1 MVLRCRA
8 QEQLT
13 EVTSS
18 LEKRA
23 VVLCVGKESAMSLK
37 NLRVLLASMLFIGF
51 GYVGQAQTAST
62 TWDCCHPSDGVIPD
76 QKTAVAIT
84 KAILLPIY
92 KQAGVDNQEPFSAS
106 LNRGVWTVSG
116 AHASQPLH
124 PVQPNRGSAV
134 GGVMKE
140 VVEVKIS
147 QANGMILKCCFPAP

>member
-8 QEQLT
+8 QQQFT

-37 NLRVLLASMLFIGF
+37 NLRVLASMLFIGF

-92 KQAGVDNQEPFSAS
+92 RQAGVDNQEPFSAS

-116 AHASQPLH
+116 AHASQPLN

-147 QANGMILKCCFPAP
+147 QANGMILKCCFPSP